1 MKKVIS
7 FCLISFIRVGFTR
20 FAFGSLLLSTV
31 IFNTMMSHHHH
42 SDAEHDCCCCFTP
55 LLLATLFAAVLFLK
69 WFLGVDDLDAIKRI
83 FTGISSRRQH
93 WLSTLFQVEESSKR
107 NGGELVADVL
117 KAHGVSHIF
126 TLCGGHISPILVSC
140 ENLGIKVV
148 DTRHEVNAVFAADA
162 QARLTQKIG
171 VVAVTAGPGL
181 TNTITAVKNAQM
193 AESPILLIGGAAP
206 SLLKG
211 RGALQDI
218 DQGVLFRPLC
228 KFTARV
234 TKVRDIIPTVRHA
247 IQVAQS
253 GTPGPVFIE
262 FPIDVLY
269 PYDIIVKEMGFAK
282 NPKGFQKILNAYLFT
297 YVSRQFG
304 GAWLPRDITPL
315 KIDIPLPSET
325 EVLAAVDIIQNA
337 ERPVLLLGS
346 QAVLPPVKPDDLQDL
361 VNSLG
366 IPTYLGGMC
375 RGLLGKES
383 NVQLRQNRKDALK
396 EAGCYGKSLSPRSK
410 IISINRDRPQMLKN
424 ESFFWKVKL
433 AIQKDVASTLVE
445 VGREL
450 KRRKWT
456 APKEFLKSLKER
468 EQAKEESNE
477 KKASEKLLDGKLNPL
492 NLLSRFE
499 KILPDDAIL
508 VADGGDFVG
517 SAAYIVRPR
526 GPLQWLDPGAF
537 GTLGVG
543 GGFALGA
550 KCVYPDRPVIILYG
564 DGSSGYSLMEFDTF
578 VRHKLPVI
586 ALIGNDACWAQ
597 IARDQVVWFNSL
609 VGCELAHTSYEKVG
623 QALGAE
629 GTLLTSADSDYL
641 EDHLSNA
648 ISDCRAKKSTVINA
662 IIGKSDFRAGS
673 ISV

>member
-1 MKKVIS
+1 M
-7 FCLISFIRVGFTR
+7 
-20 FAFGSLLLSTV
+20 A
-31 IFNTMMSHHHH
+31 HDH
-42 SDAEHDCCCCFTP
+42 SDLEHGCCCCTVP
-55 LLLATLFAAVLFLK
+55 LIAILVVTVLFIK
-69 WFLGVDDLDAIKRI
+69 WFLGIQDLDALKRI
-83 FTGISSRRQH
+83 GSSLSARSQH
-93 WLSTLFQVEESSKR
+93 WVSNLFQVEENSKR
-107 NGGELVADVL
+107 HGGELVAEVL
-117 KAHGVSHIF
+117 KAHEVSHIF
-126 TLCGGHISPILVSC
+126 TLCGGHISPILVAC

-162 QARLTQKIG
+162 VARLTQKIG
-171 VVAVTAGPGL
+171 VAAVTAGPGL

-193 AESPILLIGGAAP
+193 AESPLLLIGGAAP

-228 KFTARV
+228 KFTARI
-234 TKVRDIIPTVRHA
+234 TKVRDIIPTVRKA

-269 PYDIIVKEMGFAK
+269 PYEMIVKEMGFAK

-304 GAWLPRDITPL
+304 GAWLPREITPL
-315 KIDIPLPSET
+315 TIDIPKPTDAEILS
-325 EVLAAVDIIQNA
+325 AVDIIEKA
-337 ERPVLLLGS
+337 ERPVLLMGS
-346 QAVLPPVKPDDLQDL
+346 QAVLPPVRPDVLRNI
-361 VNSLG
+361 VNNLG
-366 IPTYLGGMC
+366 IPSYLGGMC
-375 RGLLGKES
+375 RGLLGKDS

-396 EAGCYGKSLSPRSK
+396 EADVVILAGTVCDFRLGYGKSLSPRSK
-410 IISINRDRPQMLKN
+410 IISINRDSSQMLKN

-433 AIQKDVASTLVE
+433 GIQKDVASTLSE
-445 VGREL
+445 IQREL
-450 KRRKWT
+450 QRRKWK
-456 APKEFLKSLKER
+456 APTEFLASLKER
-468 EQAKEESNE
+468 EQEKEESNA
-477 KKASEKLLDGKLNPL
+477 KKASDKLLDGKLNPL
-492 NLLSRFE
+492 NLLSRLE
-499 KILPDDAIL
+499 AVLPDDAIL

-550 KCVYPDRPVIILYG
+550 KAIYPDRPVIILYG

-578 VRHKLPVI
+578 VRHKIPVI
-586 ALIGNDACWAQ
+586 ALIGNDACWSQ
-597 IARDQVVWFNSL
+597 IARDQVPWFNSA
-609 VGCELAHTSYEKVG
+609 VGCELSHTSYEKVG
-623 QALGAE
+623 QALGSE
-629 GTLLTSADSDYL
+629 GILLTADN
-641 EDHLSNA
+641 SNNIEENLTKA
-648 ISDCRAKKSTVINA
+648 IENARAGKSTVINA